1 MSPPADRAGP
11 ALQIGW
17 RSLRIRPTRAGQVFA
32 LTVAGL
38 GLASI
43 NEQLSLGHALTDLL
57 IALAGVALLVG
68 VLAVHGLRLSLRP
81 VEPVHAGELA
91 RLRLR
96 LEGGGRPTLAGGRR
110 HGLGLSLRPDGGPLL
125 AAATEP
131 VWTDLPA
138 DDGLELELRLP
149 APRRGHHALP
159 PLRVETRFPL
169 GLFTVSADWQLP
181 GRLWVWPSPRPG
193 PGTPARAE
201 GAGGGR
207 RLETAVIEGLRPW
220 RPGDAQGQIA
230 WRASAAA
237 LARDELPLVRE
248 RLPEPAGAALIDWQ
262 DCKPGL
268 DDEGRL
274 QQLTQAVLDRGL
286 AGPAWSLRLPGQTL
300 PPGQGPAQRRAAL
313 ERLARW

>member
-57 IALAGVALLVG
+57 IALAGVALLLG
-68 VLAVHGLRLSLRP
+68 VLALHGLRLTLRP

-96 LEGGGRPTLAGGRR
+96 LEGGGRPTLTGGRR
-110 HGLGLSLRPDGGPLL
+110 HGLGLSLRPDGGLLL

-131 VWTDLPA
+131 VWTEVPA
-138 DDGLELELRLP
+138 EAAADVELRLP
-149 APRRGHHALP
+149 TARRGHLALP
-159 PLRVETRFPL
+159 PLRIETRFPL
-169 GLFTVSADWQLP
+169 GLFTVSADWQTDH
-181 GRLWVWPSPRPG
+181 RLWVWPARLSG
-193 PGTPARAE
+193 PPAASGR
-201 GAGGGR
+201 GGGFGR
-207 RLETAVIEGLRPW
+207 SPGEEAVDSLRPW
-220 RPGDAQGQIA
+220 RDGDPLRHIA
-230 WRASAAA
+230 WRASASA
-237 LARDELPLVRE
+237 LARDELPRVRE
-248 RLPEPAGAALIDWQ
+248 HAPGPAEGTVIDWQ
-262 DCKPGL
+262 ALPAGL
-268 DDEGRL
+268 DTETRVQWL
-274 QQLTQAVLDRGL
+274 AEAVLARGL
-286 AGPAWSLRLPGQTL
+286 GGPAWSLRLPGQTL

-313 ERLARW
+313 ERLAQC